1 MDIYLTMDLP
11 EHQTLRAPVGFKHWQ
26 MEESSHY
33 VEWGL
38 FLLLGM
44 LKVIFVPNRYKG
56 KHERMDQVW
65 YESLAQKIEDVDTV
79 MDLLA
84 SIIFA
89 LGNHLQKSCRLMLEE
104 TKRFVQKSSRMI
116 FGKTSKTLRSL
127 KRKAKDAGIIAID
140 KLYLCRWVR

>member
-11 EHQTLRAPVGFKHWQ
+11 EHQPLHAPVGFKHWQ

-44 LKVIFVPNRYKG
+44 LKVIFVPDRYKG

-65 YESLAQKIEDVDTV
+65 YESLAQKIDDVDTV

-89 LGNHLQKSCRLMLEE
+89 LGNHLRKSWLLMLEE
-104 TKRFVQKSSRMI
+104 TKRFVRKSSRMI
-116 FGKTSKTLRSL
+116 FEKTFKTLRSL
-127 KRKAKDAGIIAID
+127 KRKASNAGTRAID
-140 KLYLCRWVR
+140 RLYLCREE

>member
-11 EHQTLRAPVGFKHWQ
+11 EHQPLRAPAGFKHWQ

-65 YESLAQKIEDVDTV
+65 YESLAQKIDDVDMV
-79 MDLLA
+79 VDLLA

-89 LGNHLQKSCRLMLEE
+89 LGNHLRRSWQLMLEE

-116 FGKTSKTLRSL
+116 SGKTCETLRSL
-127 KRKAKDAGIIAID
+127 KRKVKDAGIRVIG
-140 KLYLCRWVR
+140 KLYLCREE

>member
-11 EHQTLRAPVGFKHWQ
+11 EHQILRAPVGFKHWQ

-44 LKVIFVPNRYKG
+44 LKVIFVPYRYKG

-65 YESLAQKIEDVDTV
+65 YEGLAQKIDDVDMV
-79 MDLLA
+79 ADLLVN
-84 SIIFA
+84 IIFA
-89 LGNHLQKSCRLMLEE
+89 LGNHLRRSWQLMLEE

-116 FGKTSKTLRSL
+116 FGKTFETLSSL
-127 KRKAKDAGIIAID
+127 KRKARATGIRAID
-140 KLYLCRWVR
+140 RLYLYKEE

>member
-11 EHQTLRAPVGFKHWQ
+11 EHQTLRAPAGFKHWQ

-44 LKVIFVPNRYKG
+44 LKVIFVPDRYKG

-65 YESLAQKIEDVDTV
+65 YEGLAQKIDDVDMV
-79 MDLLA
+79 MDLLV

-89 LGNHLQKSCRLMLEE
+89 LGNHLRISWRLMLRE
-104 TKRFVQKSSRMI
+104 TKRFVRKSWQVI
-116 FGKTSKTLRSL
+116 FGKVFETLSGL
-127 KRKAKDAGIIAID
+127 KRKVSNAGTRAID
-140 KLYLCRWVR
+140 RLYLCKEE